1 MGMTKPETLNAIL
14 SLVRRSELVAEDRLR
29 TFLAGV
35 RGNRLVDLTPDT
47 LLDQMVEANLLTAF
61 QAEQLRNGRYQGF
74 RLGNY
79 RILDRI
85 GSGGMGQV
93 FLAEK
98 DNTKM
103 RVAIKVLRQQ
113 AYKAPM
119 AFERFAREATI
130 SARLAHPN
138 IVRVFDFHA
147 GSQPPY
153 IVMEYVDGISL
164 QAAVAQTGP
173 VAWGEAAHIGQQV
186 ALGLQHAHEAGLV
199 HRDIKPANLLVD
211 RHGRVKIL
219 DLGIVR
225 VEGAESLTQIV
236 DEQLILGT
244 IEYLSPEQA
253 VDSHHVDIR
262 ADLYSLGATLYFL
275 LAGQP
280 PFAEGSARAKLLRL
294 HSMLPKPIQTH
305 CPEIPDGLAA
315 IIHRLLAKASNDR
328 YPTPRAAAAALAE
341 WVDLTA
347 EFPTRLFHAN
357 NTTMQNCLTPMQT
370 QRQVSSNPTPLP
382 MVVNDT
388 VNGAISFDELT
399 PATRAEDQSTL
410 CTEIREA
417 SKIAPSLV
425 HTPERYVAHSPT
437 LPRRKRNLL
446 IVMWCLL
453 GLMVFAGSFQVYRMV
468 RAKSTIAP
476 SARS

>member
-1 MGMTKPETLNAIL
+1 M
-14 SLVRRSELVAEDRLR
+14 RR
-29 TFLAGV
+29 
-35 RGNRLVDLTPDT
+35 NRLVDLTPDT

-98 DNTKM
+98 DNTGM

-113 AYKAPM
+113 AYKAPK

-153 IVMEYVDGISL
+153 LVMEYVDGISL

-211 RHGRVKIL
+211 RHGGVKIL

-225 VEGAESLTQIV
+225 VEGGESI
-236 DEQLILGT
+236 
-244 IEYLSPEQA
+244 
-253 VDSHHVDIR
+253 
-262 ADLYSLGATLYFL
+262 TLELNF
-275 LAGQP
+275 
-280 PFAEGSARAKLLRL
+280 RMK
-294 HSMLPKPIQTH
+294 
-305 CPEIPDGLAA
+305 
-315 IIHRLLAKASNDR
+315 
-328 YPTPRAAAAALAE
+328 
-341 WVDLTA
+341 
-347 EFPTRLFHAN
+347 
-357 NTTMQNCLTPMQT
+357 
-370 QRQVSSNPTPLP
+370 LP
-382 MVVNDT
+382 MKKGRWGQWQGITTLAQWLPVVAVLVAPQGFVVADGDDGDDHRSAP
-388 VNGAISFDELT
+388 VL
-399 PATRAEDQSTL
+399 RAG
-410 CTEIREA
+410 
-417 SKIAPSLV
+417 PS
-425 HTPERYVAHSPT
+425 
-437 LPRRKRNLL
+437 
-446 IVMWCLL
+446 
-453 GLMVFAGSFQVYRMV
+453 
-468 RAKSTIAP
+468 
-476 SARS
+476 

>member
-1 MGMTKPETLNAIL
+1 MTKPETLNAIL
-14 SLVRRSELVAEDRLR
+14 SLVRRSKLVPEDQLR
-29 TFLAGV
+29 AFLAGV
-35 RGNRLVDLTPDT
+35 RGKRLIDLSPDT
-47 LLDQMVEANLLTAF
+47 LLNQMIEAQLLTVY
-61 QAEQLRNGRYQGF
+61 QAEQLRNGRCQGF

-119 AFERFAREATI
+119 AFERFVREATI
-130 SARLAHPN
+130 SAKLSHPN
-138 IVRVFDFHA
+138 ITRVLDFHA
-147 GSQPPY
+147 GSTPPY
-153 IVMEYVDGISL
+153 LVMEYVDGVSL
-164 QAAVAQTGP
+164 QAAIAQTGP
-173 VAWGEAAHIGQQV
+173 VAWGEAAFIGQQV

-211 RHGRVKIL
+211 RRGGVKIL

-225 VEGAESLTQIV
+225 VEGEESITQMV

-280 PFAEGSARAKLLRL
+280 PFADGSTRAKLLRL
-294 HSMLPKPIQTH
+294 HSVAPEPIQTH

-315 IIHRLLAKASNDR
+315 IIHRLLAKAPDDR
-328 YPTPRAAAAALAE
+328 YPTPRAAAAALAQ
-341 WVDLTA
+341 WVDLSA
-347 EFPTRLFHAN
+347 EFPTKLFVAN
-357 NTTMQNCLTPMQT
+357 KTVSHTCLTPTQT
-370 QRQVSSNPTPLP
+370 HRQIGANPTPLP
-382 MVVNDT
+382 IVLSDT
-388 VNGAISFDELT
+388 LHGSVTFDEVA
-399 PATRAEDQSTL
+399 PATQIVDQSTM
-410 CTEIREA
+410 CTQIREA
-417 SKIAPSLV
+417 KANPLPKIPD
-425 HTPERYVAHSPT
+425 RYVGRSPM

-446 IVMWCLL
+446 LAMWCVL
-453 GLMVFAGSFQVYRMV
+453 GLLVFAGGVQVYRMV
-468 RAKSTIAP
+468 RAKSASAS

>member
-1 MGMTKPETLNAIL
+1 MTKPETLNAIL

-35 RGNRLVDLTPDT
+35 RGKRLVDLTPDT
-47 LLDQMVEANLLTAF
+47 LLDHMVEANLLTAF

-98 DNTKM
+98 DNTGM

-113 AYKAPM
+113 AYKAPK

-153 IVMEYVDGISL
+153 LVMEYVDGISL

-211 RHGRVKIL
+211 RHGGVKIL

-225 VEGAESLTQIV
+225 VEGGESITQMV

-275 LAGQP
+275 LAGRP
-280 PFAEGSARAKLLRL
+280 PFAEGSTRAKLLRL
-294 HSMLPKPIQTH
+294 HSVAPESIRTH
-305 CPEIPDGLAA
+305 CPEIPDNLAA
-315 IIHRLLAKASNDR
+315 IVHRLLAKAPDDR
-328 YPTPRAAAAALAE
+328 YPTPRAAAAALAP

-357 NTTMQNCLTPMQT
+357 KTTTQDCLTPMQT

-382 MVVNDT
+382 IVLDDVVT
-388 VNGAISFDELT
+388 RVIAFDDLT
-399 PATRAEDQSTL
+399 PVVRADDQSTL
-410 CTEIREA
+410 CTQIREA
-417 SKIAPSLV
+417 SKIAPALA
-425 HTPERYVAHSPT
+425 HIADRYAARPPMS
-437 LPRRKRNLL
+437 PRRKRNVLF
-446 IVMWCLL
+446 VMWCA
-453 GLMVFAGSFQVYRMV
+453 FALFVLAGGVQVYKMV
-468 RAKSTIAP
+468 RAKSTIVPA
-476 SARS
+476 SRSR

>member
-1 MGMTKPETLNAIL
+1 MTKPETLNAIL
-14 SLVRRSELVAEDRLR
+14 SLVRRSKLVPENQLR
-29 TFLAGV
+29 AFLAGA
-35 RGNRLVDLTPDT
+35 RGKRLVGLSPDA
-47 LLDQMVEANLLTAF
+47 LLNQMIDAQLLTAY
-61 QAEQLRNGRYQGF
+61 QAEQLRNGRCQGF

-98 DNTKM
+98 DTTGM

-119 AFERFAREATI
+119 AFERFVREATI
-130 SARLAHPN
+130 SAKLAHPN
-138 IVRVFDFHA
+138 IARVLDFHA
-147 GSQPPY
+147 GSNPPY
-153 IVMEYVDGISL
+153 LVMEYVDGISL
-164 QAAVAQTGP
+164 QAAIAQTGP
-173 VAWGEAAHIGQQV
+173 VVWGEAAYIGQQV
-186 ALGLQHAHEAGLV
+186 ARGLQHAHEAGLV

-211 RHGRVKIL
+211 RHGGVKIL

-225 VEGAESLTQIV
+225 VDGDESITQMV

-275 LAGQP
+275 LAGRP
-280 PFAEGSARAKLLRL
+280 PFAEGSTRAKLLRL
-294 HSMLPKPIQTH
+294 HSVAPEPIQTH

-315 IIHRLLAKASNDR
+315 IIHRLLAKAPDDR
-328 YPTPRAAAAALAE
+328 YPTPRATAAALAP
-341 WVDLTA
+341 WVELSA
-347 EFPTRLFHAN
+347 EFPARMFVAN
-357 NTTMQNCLTPMQT
+357 KTASYDCLTPT
-370 QRQVSSNPTPLP
+370 ETHREVTANPTPLP
-382 MVVNDT
+382 IVLNDT
-388 VNGAISFDELT
+388 SPSSVIFAELT
-399 PATRAEDQSTL
+399 PATQVVDQSTM
-410 CTEIREA
+410 CTQIREA
-417 SKIAPSLV
+417 TPALPKIPD
-425 HTPERYVAHSPT
+425 RYVGRSPI

-446 IVMWCLL
+446 FAMWCML
-453 GLMVFAGSFQVYRMV
+453 GLLVFAGSFQVYRMV

-476 SARS
+476 SVRS

>member
-1 MGMTKPETLNAIL
+1 MTKPETLNAIL

-35 RGNRLVDLTPDT
+35 RGKRLVDLTPDT
-47 LLDQMVEANLLTAF
+47 LLDHMVEANLLTAF

-79 RILDRI
+79 RIRDRI

-98 DNTKM
+98 DNTGM
-103 RVAIKVLRQQ
+103 WVAIKVLRQQ

-211 RHGRVKIL
+211 RHGGVKIL

-225 VEGAESLTQIV
+225 VEGGESITQMV
-236 DEQLILGT
+236 DERLILGT

-275 LAGQP
+275 LSGRP
-280 PFAEGSARAKLLRL
+280 PFAEGSTRAKLLRL
-294 HSMLPKPIQTH
+294 HSVAPESIRTH

-315 IIHRLLAKASNDR
+315 IVHRLLAKAPDDR
-328 YPTPRAAAAALAE
+328 YPTPRAAAAALAA

-347 EFPTRLFHAN
+347 EFPARLFRAN
-357 NTTMQNCLTPMQT
+357 TTTMQDCLTPMQT

-382 MVVNDT
+382 IVLDDVVT
-388 VNGAISFDELT
+388 RVIAFDDLT
-399 PATRAEDQSTL
+399 PVARADDQSTL
-410 CTEIREA
+410 CTQIREA
-417 SKIAPSLV
+417 TGTAPAFP
-425 HTPERYVAHSPT
+425 HAAERYVARSPI

-446 IVMWCLL
+446 LAIWCAL
-453 GLMVFAGSFQVYRMV
+453 GLLVFAGSVQVYRMV
-468 RAKSTIAP
+468 RAKSPIVP

>member
-1 MGMTKPETLNAIL
+1 MTKPDTLNAIL
-14 SLVRRSELVAEDRLR
+14 SLVRLSKLVPEDQLR
-29 TFLAGV
+29 AFLAGV
-35 RGNRLVDLTPDT
+35 RGERLIDLSPDA
-47 LLDQMVEANLLTAF
+47 LLDRMIEAQLLTVY

-119 AFERFAREATI
+119 AFERFVREATI
-130 SARLAHPN
+130 SAKLAHPN
-138 IVRVFDFHA
+138 ITRVLDFHA
-147 GSQPPY
+147 GSKPPY
-153 IVMEYVDGISL
+153 LVMEYIDGISL
-164 QAAVAQTGP
+164 QAAIAQTGP
-173 VAWGEAAHIGQQV
+173 VAWGEAAYIGHQV

-199 HRDIKPANLLVD
+199 HRDIKPANLLIS
-211 RHGRVKIL
+211 RHGGVKIL

-225 VEGAESLTQIV
+225 VEGDESITQMV

-262 ADLYSLGATLYFL
+262 ADLYSLGATIYFL
-275 LAGQP
+275 LAGKP
-280 PFAEGSARAKLLRL
+280 PFSEGSTRAKLLRL
-294 HSMLPKPIQTH
+294 HSVAPEPIQTH
-305 CPEIPDGLAA
+305 CPEIPDALATV
-315 IIHRLLAKASNDR
+315 IHRLLAKAPDDR
-328 YPTPRAAAAALAE
+328 YPTPRAAAAALAP
-341 WVDLTA
+341 WVQLADG
-347 EFPTRLFHAN
+347 FPTRLFHAN
-357 NTTMQNCLTPMQT
+357 ATTSHDCLTPT
-370 QRQVSSNPTPLP
+370 ETHREAIASPTPLP
-382 MVVNDT
+382 IVLNDT
-388 VNGAISFDELT
+388 LHGSVTFDEVT
-399 PATRAEDQSTL
+399 PATQVVDQSTM
-410 CTEIREA
+410 CTQIREA
-417 SKIAPSLV
+417 KGTAP
-425 HTPERYVAHSPT
+425 TIPDRYMGRSPI

-446 IVMWCLL
+446 FAMWCVL
-453 GLMVFAGSFQVYRMV
+453 GLLVFAGSFQVYRMV
-468 RAKSTIAP
+468 RAKSTIAS